1 MATTLTVGQELEGRI
16 LDTVHRT
23 NTFTLEALKGL
34 FDAVR
39 PVTAEIQM
47 VTPPLVYD
55 FAEQFIASE
64 RKFAEEMLHVTGRR
78 TSAATK

>member
-16 LDTVHRT
+16 LDTVHRS
-23 NTFTLEALKGL
+23 NTFTVEAIKGL
-34 FDAVR
+34 LDAVR

-55 FAEQFIASE
+55 FAEQLIASE
-64 RKFAEEMLHVTGRR
+64 RKFAEQMLHVTGRH
-78 TSAATK
+78 TPAAAK